1 MLLLGRERAVIHC
14 SLDFFFFNI
23 SSLEMVNNFFF
34 FFFKDSWDIS
44 NVSLV
49 PVSYSVLSSV
59 LTCSFTNT

>member
-34 FFFKDSWDIS
+34 KDSWDIS